1 MATKKSATDRLL
13 TMSCTFDNTVYLKG
27 RLQEL
32 SEHLLEPH
40 LFPEDL

>member
-1 MATKKSATDRLL
+1 MNLIFVTAFFGLL
-13 TMSCTFDNTVYLKG
+13 VYTEHKYG